1 MADYILACE
10 STADYPKEF
19 FEERNILWAPF
30 HYNVDGG
37 SYPDDLYTS
46 VTPTAFFDMMRSG
59 KQPTTSQVGVGDY
72 VELWE
77 PALKEG
83 KDVLHMAL
91 SSGISG
97 TYNSACVA
105 AEQLRASYPERRI
118 TVLDSLNASA
128 GFGLIM
134 EYLADMRDEGASYDE
149 LLAWLDENLLKVNA
163 WFFVSDLEYLK
174 RGGRVSAT
182 SALLANALKIC
193 PVLNIDYEGKLI
205 PRQKIRTVKKA
216 IAELVRMFET
226 HADGGCDYQGKVAI
240 SQSECM
246 GDAEAVARGI
256 EELCPRLKGKI
267 RITNIGTVIG
277 SHTGPGTVALFF
289 VGDKRVD

>member
-10 STADYPKEF
+10 STADYPREF
-19 FEERNILWAPF
+19 FEERSILWAPF

-83 KDVLHMAL
+83 KDVLHLTL

-105 AEQLRASYPERRI
+105 AEQLRASYPDRRI
-118 TVLDSLNASA
+118 TVIDSLNASA

-134 EYLADMRDEGASYDE
+134 EYLADMRDEGKTYDE

-193 PVLNIDYEGKLI
+193 PVLNVDFEGKLI

-216 IAELVRMFET
+216 IAELVRMFEA
-226 HADGGCDYQGKVAI
+226 HADGGRDYEGKIAI

-246 GDAEAVARGI
+246 GEAEAVARGI

-277 SHTGPGTVALFF
+277 AHTGPGTVALFF